1 MSVSPSAVGTPSTV
15 IPEFQE
21 LLDQLMDYRGSYPNQ
36 MMIKMSDLCS
46 RLKLVGSE
54 LELSNKV
61 ELDELQNE
69 LVKLC
74 QDSFL
79 DLEVRLQILELIELR
94 SFGWKPNK
102 GMEEFYIEKFNEARK
117 AKEMSMKNP
126 ESVNVS
132 TSAANKSA
140 RNSSPPIEQNKEAVM
155 TKETAASVGAP
166 DSDDVTRSLL
176 MIGSS
181 ELALESQDRR
191 LVQLAR
197 QQLETFFSRSS
208 GVQVSLGS
216 AGDKEGGNPPLRRP
230 RRLEV
235 EYVAPEA
242 VGSSLK
248 YSREAM
254 LTLANARTAQVT
266 CLLSVKTDTWNFCC
280 PLTVCAIF
288 TGVYKMFLGIFILT
302 FNQFQLTFNAC
313 GQGNVSGA
321 SAPSI

>member
-1 MSVSPSAVGTPSTV
+1 MSVTPSAVGTPSTV

-46 RLKLVGSE
+46 RLRLAGSE
-54 LELSNKV
+54 LEFSNKV

-79 DLEVRLQILELIELR
+79 DLEVRLQILEIIELR

-102 GMEEFYIEKFNEARK
+102 GMEEFYVEKFNEARK
-117 AKEMSMKNP
+117 AKEISMTHPKP
-126 ESVNVS
+126 ANVS
-132 TSAANKSA
+132 TSAPNKST
-140 RNSSPPIEQNKEAVM
+140 RNSSAPIELNKESNM
-155 TKETAASVGAP
+155 TKETPASVGVT
-166 DSDDVTRSLL
+166 DEDDVTRSLL

-181 ELALESQDRR
+181 SLALESQDRR

-208 GVQVSLGS
+208 GVQVSLGG
-216 AGDKEGGNPPLRRP
+216 AGDQEEGGNPPLRRP

-242 VGSSLK
+242 GGSSLQ

-254 LTLANARTAQVT
+254 LTLANTRHAQVT
-266 CLLSVKTDTWNFCC
+266 CLLSRLFCL

-288 TGVYKMFLGIFILT
+288 NRPF
-302 FNQFQLTFNAC
+302 
-313 GQGNVSGA
+313 
-321 SAPSI
+321 

>member
-1 MSVSPSAVGTPSTV
+1 MSVIPSAVGTPSTV

-46 RLKLVGSE
+46 RLKLAGSE
-54 LELSNKV
+54 LELTNKV

-117 AKEMSMKNP
+117 AKEMSMTNP

-132 TSAANKSA
+132 TSAENKSA
-140 RNSSPPIEQNKEAVM
+140 RNSSPPIQHNKGDAV
-155 TKETAASVGAP
+155 TKETGASFGAP
-166 DSDDVTRSLL
+166 DEDVTRSLL

-216 AGDKEGGNPPLRRP
+216 AGDEEGGNPPLRRP

-254 LTLANARTAQVT
+254 LTLANARTAQ
-266 CLLSVKTDTWNFCC
+266 DAPINWNERIKEL
-280 PLTVCAIF
+280 P
-288 TGVYKMFLGIFILT
+288 GVILK
-302 FNQFQLTFNAC
+302 
-313 GQGNVSGA
+313 QG
-321 SAPSI
+321 

>member
-1 MSVSPSAVGTPSTV
+1 MSVIPSAVGTPSTV

-46 RLKLVGSE
+46 RLKLAGSE
-54 LELSNKV
+54 LELTNKV

-117 AKEMSMKNP
+117 AKEMSMTNP
-126 ESVNVS
+126 ESVNVA
-132 TSAANKSA
+132 TSAENKSA
-140 RNSSPPIEQNKEAVM
+140 RNSSSPIEHNKGDTV
-155 TKETAASVGAP
+155 TNETGASVGAT
-166 DSDDVTRSLL
+166 DGDVTRSLL

-208 GVQVSLGS
+208 GVQVSLGG

-254 LTLANARTAQVT
+254 LTLANTRTAQVM
-266 CLLSVKTDTWNFCC
+266 CLL
-280 PLTVCAIF
+280 LRLILRIF
-288 TGVYKMFLGIFILT
+288 VGL
-302 FNQFQLTFNAC
+302 
-313 GQGNVSGA
+313 
-321 SAPSI
+321 